1 MAREKRSSVPVK
13 ATQRPLRGW
22 DPFEMVTELQEEL
35 ARRWGL
41 GWPWTPGLVTRRL
54 SEMSSPWTPRLD
66 VYEKDNTLVAQAE
79 LPGVKKE
86 DVQVTLDDGDL
97 VIRGERKAEHEVKEQ
112 DYYRME
118 RSYGSFQRRLPL
130 PFDVKP
136 EQVTANFKD
145 GVLELRIPRPAESK
159 SAPQTIR
166 VN

>member
-1 MAREKRSSVPVK
+1 MAIKEPPARRSE
-13 ATQRPLRGW
+13 TQLRRW
-22 DPFEMVTELQEEL
+22 DPFEELRQEM
-35 ARRWGL
+35 ARIWGM
-41 GWPWTPGLVTRRL
+41 GGTMFPWAPATLQRRL
-54 SEMSSPWTPRLD
+54 GRETPWAPSID
-66 VYEKDNTLVAQAE
+66 VYEKDNALIVKAE

-159 SAPQTIR
+159 PAPQTIR
-166 VN
+166 VS